1 MLDGICHI
9 LLFHC
14 EINFTSEHHRRPC
27 FCFSCFVFPTDDSKA
42 QREPHG
48 PSAPEPPRRDRGG
61 TAGTPGRRGL
71 AGRGHHKA
79 GAARSAGAA
88 GGGAAQGAGE
98 AGRAAGAAFQTGKK
112 KKKRLQLQ
120 KDQSRSIIIDLVL
133 FGADVG
139 CVPGKLHERKTGNKP
154 RVAFPG

>member
-1 MLDGICHI
+1 MLDGICHV

-14 EINFTSEHHRRPC
+14 EINFTFEHHRLPIC
-27 FCFSCFVFPTDDSKA
+27 VFPTDDSKA

-61 TAGTPGRRGL
+61 TARTPGRRGP

-79 GAARSAGAA
+79 GAARFPGAA

-112 KKKRLQLQ
+112 RLQLQ
-120 KDQSRSIIIDLVL
+120 NNSSRSIIIDLLLLGV
-133 FGADVG
+133 DVG
-139 CVPGKLHERKTGNKP
+139 CVPGKLREKKT
-154 RVAFPG
+154 